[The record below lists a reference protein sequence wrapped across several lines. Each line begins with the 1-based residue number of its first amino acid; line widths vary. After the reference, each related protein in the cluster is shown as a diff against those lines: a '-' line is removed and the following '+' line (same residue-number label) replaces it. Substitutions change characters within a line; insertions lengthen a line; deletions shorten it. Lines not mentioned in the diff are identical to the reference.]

1 MVVLVVVG
9 VALVVF
15 GALVLLRFPD
25 RPGGRLAWHG
35 VEVSSVGAGLPLI
48 VLGVV
53 AIVVGATGI
62 GALPGGSI
70 QPRES
75 PESAA
80 RALLTAWQHADRNA
94 ARKIADPSAV
104 EKLFGAPG
112 LRVNSEHMTCYPVG
126 TGQSDCQVPHAKG
139 ILNLRLIGER

>member
-1 MVVLVVVG
+1 M
-9 VALVVF
+9 
-15 GALVLLRFPD
+15 
-25 RPGGRLAWHG
+25 
-35 VEVSSVGAGLPLI
+35 GAGLPLI
-48 VLGVV
+48 VGVV
-53 AIVVGATGI
+53 AIVIGATGI
-62 GALPGGSI
+62 GTPSGGSV

-94 ARKIADPSAV
+94 ARKIADPGAV
-104 EKLFGAPG
+104 EKLFGATE
-112 LRVNSEHMTCYPVG
+112 LRVNSAQMTCYPVG